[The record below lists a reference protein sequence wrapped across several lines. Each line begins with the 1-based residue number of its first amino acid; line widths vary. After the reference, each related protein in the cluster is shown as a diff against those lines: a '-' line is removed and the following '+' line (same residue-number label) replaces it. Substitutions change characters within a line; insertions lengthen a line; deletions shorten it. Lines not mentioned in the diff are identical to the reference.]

1 MVQQSFD
8 RTQDADLLLKD
19 AGLIAADDICQV
31 GGSDKIVDVGAA
43 HFQGDLVI
51 DVTACEID
59 SANEVYRVTLQ
70 GSTSAT
76 FASVV
81 VPLQTIQFG
90 ATSGTVLGTSL
101 GYDKDVTTGRY
112 ILPVHNFGYTTAGDA
127 GTGTYFRYLRLVV
140 DVGGTIATGINFT
153 AWLSKRQ

>member
-8 RTQDADLLLKD
+8 RTQDANLLLKD

-31 GGSDKIVDVGAA
+31 DGADQILDVGAG
-43 HFQGDLVI
+43 HFQADLVI

-59 SANEVYRVTLQ
+59 SDNEAYRVTLQ

-76 FASVV
+76 FASAV
-81 VPLQTIQFG
+81 VPLQTIQLG
-90 ATSGTVLGTSL
+90 AFQGLGTSL
-101 GYDKDVTTGRY
+101 GYDVDVTTGRY
-112 ILPVHNFGYTTAGDA
+112 VLPVHNFGYTTAGDA

-140 DVGGTIATGINFT
+140 DVAGTIATGINFT

>member
-8 RTQDADLLLKD
+8 RTQDANLLLKD

-31 GGSDKIVDVGAA
+31 DGEDAIKDVGAA

-51 DVTACEID
+51 DVSACEVASNDEEYI
-59 SANEVYRVTLQ
+59 VTLQ
-70 GSTSAT
+70 GSNSAT
-76 FASVV
+76 FASGV
-81 VPLQTIQFG
+81 VPLQSIQFG
-90 ATSGTVLGTSL
+90 AYETFGTSL
-101 GYDKDVTTGRY
+101 GYDVDVTTGRY
-112 ILPVHNFGYTTAGDA
+112 VLPVHNFGYTTAGDA

-140 DVGGTIATGINFT
+140 DVAGTIATGINFT